1 VKEDVCIANKNS
13 PLATYCSS
21 LNQVGLCI
29 KLIFRNKIIF
39 VNVAPNERNPQPT
52 NQVLPRIA
60 ITMGDAA
67 GIGAEIVLKA
77 LADENLKQICSPVI
91 IGDISF
97 LRKTAKESDLESDFV
112 EADEKFQTAVNQT
125 AVFNLNNLTE
135 EIILGE
141 DSAVAGKASAEYIET
156 AVRLWREG
164 KIDAIATA
172 PISKKAIQMGG
183 YDFPGHTEFLAHLT
197 GTKEFAMSFFAENL
211 RVVLLSTHIS
221 LRDAIDLVKKEK
233 LVKLIKFSHQEIS
246 KLLKRDAKIAV
257 AGLNPHASE
266 GGMFGA
272 EEKDEIMPAITE
284 CREKFGIDV
293 SGAFSPDTIFLRGFK
308 GEFDGVVSCYHD
320 QATIAV
326 KCLSFG
332 ASVNVTLGLPL
343 VRTSVDH
350 GTAFDI
356 AGKNVAD
363 ASSMKAAIKL
373 AAKLASD

>member
-1 VKEDVCIANKNS
+1 VNRQINKKDQQS
-13 PLATYCSS
+13 
-21 LNQVGLCI
+21 GDRI
-29 KLIFRNKIIF
+29 
-39 VNVAPNERNPQPT
+39 
-52 NQVLPRIA
+52 LPRIA

-67 GIGAEIVLKA
+67 GIGAEITLKA
-77 LADENLKQICSPVI
+77 LADESIIEKCSPVI
-91 IGDISF
+91 VGDIGY
-97 LRKTAKESDLESDFV
+97 LEKTARNLGLNIEFVKANENSSSSNQIAVYDLH
-112 EADEKFQTAVNQT
+112 
-125 AVFNLNNLTE
+125 NLE
-135 EIILGE
+135 GEITWGE
-141 DSAVAGKASAEYIET
+141 DSAAAGKASAEYIET
-156 AVRLWREG
+156 AVKLWREK

-172 PISKKAIQMGG
+172 PISKKAIALGG
-183 YDFPGHTEFLAHLT
+183 YDYPGHTEFLAALT
-197 GTKEFAMSFFAENL
+197 GTEKYAMSFFAGDL

-221 LRDAIDLVKKEK
+221 LRDAIELVKKEK
-233 LVKLIKFSHQEIS
+233 LIELIKFSHREIS
-246 KLLKRDAKIAV
+246 RLLKRDARLAV

-272 EEKDEIMPAITE
+272 EEEREIAPAIKE
-284 CREKFGIDV
+284 CREKYGIDV
-293 SGAFSPDTIFLRGFK
+293 SGAFSPDTIFLRGFR

-356 AGKNVAD
+356 AGKGTAD

-373 AAKLASD
+373 AAKLAASS